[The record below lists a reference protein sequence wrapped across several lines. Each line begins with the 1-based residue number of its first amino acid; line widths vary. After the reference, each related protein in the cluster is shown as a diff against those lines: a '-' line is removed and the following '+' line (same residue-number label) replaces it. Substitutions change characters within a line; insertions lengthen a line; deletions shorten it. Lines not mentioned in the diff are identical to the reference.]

1 MSNKVTISNTNNKV
15 TITPQSNNSIN
26 ASTTNTPVT
35 ITQGT
40 AKVITVNAPGPRGQK
55 EI

>member
-26 ASTTNTPVT
+26 ASTTNT
-35 ITQGT
+35 
-40 AKVITVNAPGPRGQK
+40 NPR
-55 EI
+55 IYIYTL